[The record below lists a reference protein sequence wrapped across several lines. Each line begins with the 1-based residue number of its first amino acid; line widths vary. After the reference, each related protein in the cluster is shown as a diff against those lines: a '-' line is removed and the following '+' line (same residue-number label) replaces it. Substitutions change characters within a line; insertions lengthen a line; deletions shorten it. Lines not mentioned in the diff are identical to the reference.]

1 MKTLLA
7 FTALTLL
14 ATPAF
19 AIGTLDVKV
28 GSVMDKKPI
37 PEQYAYCIADTQ
49 KHSKPGSNINP
60 EIKWSGEPKGTKS
73 FAIIM
78 HDPDVP
84 TLFDD
89 ASKEGKALPE
99 SMPRQNFYHWV
110 LVDIP
115 PTTHWIRE
123 GQDSQGTP
131 EGGKPLGATEYG
143 LRGQNDYAKFYKG
156 FFGGYDGMCPPW
168 NDEAL
173 HHYTFT
179 VYALDTETLGL
190 SGAFNGKEA
199 LAAMEGHILAKGSV
213 MGTYTQNPALKG
225 K

>member
-1 MKTLLA
+1 MKPLLTFA
-7 FTALTLL
+7 ALILL

-19 AIGTLDVKV
+19 AAGTLNVTVSNVAK
-28 GSVMDKKPI
+28 GKPI
-37 PEQYAYCIADTQ
+37 PEQYAYCVPDAV

-60 EIKWSGEPKGTKS
+60 EIKWSGEPKNTKS

-84 TLFDD
+84 TVFDD
-89 ASKEGKALPE
+89 AGKEGKILPE
-99 SMPRQNFYHWV
+99 SMPRQDFYHWV
-110 LVDIP
+110 QVDIP

-143 LRGQNDYAKFYKG
+143 LRGQNDYARFYQG
-156 FFGGYDGMCPPW
+156 SFGGYDGMCPPW
-168 NDEAL
+168 NDEAM
-173 HHYTFT
+173 HHYRFT
-179 VYALDTETLGL
+179 VYALDTDTLGL
-190 SGAFNGKEA
+190 KGNFNGKDA
-199 LAAMEGHILAKGSV
+199 LAAMEGHILAKGEV
-213 MGTYTQNPALKG
+213 MGTYTQNPKLK